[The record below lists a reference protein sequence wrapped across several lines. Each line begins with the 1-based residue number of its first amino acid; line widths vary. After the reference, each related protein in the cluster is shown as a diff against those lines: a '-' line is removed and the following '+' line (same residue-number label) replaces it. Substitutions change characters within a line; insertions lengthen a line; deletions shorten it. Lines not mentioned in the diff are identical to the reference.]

1 MKYTSLKGKHI
12 LITGGSRGIG
22 RATVLA
28 FAEAGSS
35 VSFIYNKS
43 EKDANELMALAK
55 TKGYSVK
62 GFRYNLLEASNFH
75 QLVKNLLANYGPI
88 NILVNNAGIKI
99 RTDFLASTLEDW
111 DQTIATNLRS
121 VYFLSQVVSKE
132 MTLYGGGKI
141 INIAS
146 QSGICHVSTSLE
158 YGISKSGIVY
168 LTRSLAKIL
177 APSKIT
183 VNAVSPG
190 RTYTD
195 LTGYSGNKIKEDA
208 AINNIPLKKINTP
221 QEIAEVVLFF
231 ASDDANNITGQVLAI
246 DGGEG
251 IC

>member
-1 MKYTSLKGKHI
+1 MKYFSLKGKHV
-12 LITGGSRGIG
+12 LVTGGSRGIG
-22 RATVLA
+22 KAIVLA

-43 EKDANELMALAK
+43 ETDANDLMLLAK
-55 TKGYSVK
+55 NKGYSIK
-62 GFRYNLLEASNFH
+62 AFKYDLEDSSNFP
-75 QLVKNLLANYGPI
+75 QLVKNTISNYGPI

-99 RTDFLASTLEDW
+99 RTEFLKSTFSNW
-111 DQTIATNLRS
+111 DKTFATNLRS
-121 VYFLSQVVSKE
+121 VYFLSQTVAKE
-132 MTLYGGGKI
+132 MAAREGGKI

-146 QSGICHVSTSLE
+146 QSGICHVSSSIE
-158 YGISKSGIVY
+158 YGISKSGVVY
-168 LTRSLAKIL
+168 LTKSLAKIL
-177 APSKIT
+177 ASSKIT

-195 LTGYSGNKIKEDA
+195 LTGYSSNKIKEET

-221 QEIAEVVLFF
+221 QEIARVVLFF